1 MPKKSANTRGG
12 ASRNR
17 PRPQQKSVQLV
28 RPVPA
33 GSQSAVARDEE
44 ETPSAVATTTAAE
57 PVEKKAGS
65 RRRVSSTVSAPSSR
79 VVDEPVTKT
88 TEETDTAEAIKVTG
102 AAAAAAEVTAPRSA
116 SARMAAR
123 RKAAQNVQTRR
134 SENLITAEHYAY
146 VRRDLIFIAILAF
159 LMLATLVV
167 LHFVPGI
174 GS

>member
-1 MPKKSANTRGG
+1 M
-12 ASRNR
+12 
-17 PRPQQKSVQLV
+17 
-28 RPVPA
+28 RPVPVE
-33 GSQSAVARDEE
+33 GQSAVERDGE
-44 ETPSAVATTTAAE
+44 ETTSAVATTTAAE

-65 RRRVSSTVSAPSSR
+65 RRRVSSTVPAPSPR

-88 TEETDTAEAIKVTG
+88 TEETDTAEA
-102 AAAAAAEVTAPRSA
+102 AATATEVTTPRSA

-123 RKAAQNVQTRR
+123 RKAAQNVQNRR

>member
-33 GSQSAVARDEE
+33 ESQSAVARDEE

-65 RRRVSSTVSAPSSR
+65 RRRVSSTVPAPSSR

-88 TEETDTAEAIKVTG
+88 TEEADTAEAIKVT
-102 AAAAAAEVTAPRSA
+102 AAAAATEVTAPRSA

-123 RKAAQNVQTRR
+123 RKAVQNVQTRR

-174 GS
+174 G

>member
-1 MPKKSANTRGG
+1 M
-12 ASRNR
+12 
-17 PRPQQKSVQLV
+17 QLV
-28 RPVPA
+28 RPVPVE
-33 GSQSAVARDEE
+33 GQSAVERDGE
-44 ETPSAVATTTAAE
+44 ETTSAVATTTAAE

-65 RRRVSSTVSAPSSR
+65 RRRVSSTVPAPSPR

-88 TEETDTAEAIKVTG
+88 TEETDTAEA
-102 AAAAAAEVTAPRSA
+102 AATAAEVTTPRSA

-123 RKAAQNVQTRR
+123 RKAAQNVQNRR

>member
-33 GSQSAVARDEE
+33 EGQSAVERDGE
-44 ETPSAVATTTAAE
+44 ETASAVATTTAAE

-65 RRRVSSTVSAPSSR
+65 RRRVPSTVSAPSSR

-88 TEETDTAEAIKVTG
+88 TEETDTAEAINVTG
-102 AAAAAAEVTAPRSA
+102 AAAATEVTAPRSA

>member
-1 MPKKSANTRGG
+1 MPKKSANTRSG

-28 RPVPA
+28 RPVPVE
-33 GSQSAVARDEE
+33 GQSAVERDGE
-44 ETPSAVATTTAAE
+44 ETTSAVATTTAAE

-65 RRRVSSTVSAPSSR
+65 RRRVSSTVPAPSPR

-88 TEETDTAEAIKVTG
+88 TEETDTAEAAE
-102 AAAAAAEVTAPRSA
+102 AAATATEVTTPRSA

-123 RKAAQNVQTRR
+123 RKAAQNVQNRR

>member
-1 MPKKSANTRGG
+1 MPKKSANARSG

-17 PRPQQKSVQLV
+17 PRPQKSVQLV

-33 GSQSAVARDEE
+33 ESQRVIERDEE
-44 ETPSAVATTTAAE
+44 ETSGAVATSAAAG
-57 PVEKKAGS
+57 PIEKKAGS
-65 RRRVSSTVSAPSSR
+65 RRTRVSSTAPAPSSS
-79 VVDEPVTKT
+79 VVDEPVTKV
-88 TEETDTAEAIKVTG
+88 TEEAKGTEATGETAATEV
-102 AAAAAAEVTAPRSA
+102 AEVAAPRSA

-123 RKAAQNVQTRR
+123 RKATQNMQARR
-134 SENLITAEHYAY
+134 TENLITAEHYSY
-146 VRRDLIFIAILAF
+146 VRKDLIFIAILAF